1 MKWLVTVARTL
12 PSVWDELHAR
22 TQASPL
28 LARDFVE
35 PLLAEFGGG
44 AVLLA
49 RCEHDGRTVAMALV
63 VKTGRGKWTTFQ
75 PAQAPVGLWMQEPA
89 LALEVLLAALMRAL
103 PGLPLVFGLT
113 QCDPDLIARPA
124 PGPRLRTLDYIATA
138 KITLAGTFDSYW
150 NARGKNLRSNLKKQR
165 AKLDKDGVALRLQV
179 SREPHEMAQ
188 AVADYGR
195 LESAGWKAESGTAV
209 AADNEQ
215 GRYYRAM
222 LERFCARGMGS
233 VYRYWFG
240 GQLVAMDLCVE
251 DARQIIVLKTTY
263 DESVPKSLSPTL
275 LMREE
280 ATRALFEAGRFER
293 LEFYGKVMEWHT
305 RWTDEMRTLYHI
317 NFYRWPL
324 LARLHA
330 LRNTS

>member
-1 MKWLVTVARTL
+1 MKWTVAAASAL
-12 PSVWDELHAR
+12 PAAWDELHAR
-22 TQASPL
+22 VQASPL

-35 PLLAEFGGG
+35 PLLTEFGGG

-49 RCEHDGRTVAMALV
+49 SCAHEGRTVAMALL

-75 PAQAPVGLWMQEPA
+75 PAQAPIGLWMQEGA
-89 LALEVLLAALMRAL
+89 LAPEALLASLMRAL
-103 PGLPLVFGLT
+103 PGFPLVFGLT
-113 QCDPDLIARPA
+113 QCDPDLIPRP
-124 PGPRLRTLDYIATA
+124 PSRPRLRTLDYIATA
-138 KITLAGTFDSYW
+138 KITLAGSFDSYW

-165 AKLDKDGVALRLQV
+165 AKLDKDGTTLRLQV
-179 SREPHEMAQ
+179 SRDPQDMAQ

-195 LESAGWKAESGTAV
+195 LESAGWKAASGTAV
-209 AADNEQ
+209 AADNDQ

-222 LERFCARGMGS
+222 LEAFCKRGMGS
-233 VYRYWFG
+233 VYRYWFDD
-240 GQLVAMDLCVE
+240 QLVAMDLCVE

-280 ATRALFEAGRFER
+280 ATRALFDASRVER
-293 LEFYGKVMEWHT
+293 IEFYGKVMEWHT